1 MVRRVAGRIPAR
13 PSRTRRW
20 PATWASSASP
30 RSISRWCRPTSSAAS
45 FWSRARSPATTV
57 AGSPCAMRSRSRCRR
72 ICPSPASSG
81 WRTTPRRPRTRR
93 RARDMELKVTTLE
106 GKAAGGVTVSDDI
119 FGLEP
124 RADILQRCVVWQLAK
139 RQAGTHDV
147 KNRAEIN
154 RTGKKMYRQKG
165 TGSARHGPAKVNLFR
180 GGGRSFGPTPRSHA
194 IDLPKKVRALA
205 LRHALSAKAKDGG
218 IIVLDKAAVA
228 DGKTKAL
235 QLHLD
240 KLGLKN
246 ALIIDGAE
254 IDAGFRLAARN
265 IPDIDV
271 LPVQGINVYDILR
284 RHTLVLTKA
293 AVEALEARFK

>member
-1 MVRRVAGRIPAR
+1 
-13 PSRTRRW
+13 
-20 PATWASSASP
+20 
-30 RSISRWCRPTSSAAS
+30 
-45 FWSRARSPATTV
+45 
-57 AGSPCAMRSRSRCRR
+57 
-72 ICPSPASSG
+72 
-81 WRTTPRRPRTRR
+81 
-93 RARDMELKVTTLE
+93 MELKVTTLD
-106 GKAAGGVTVSDDI
+106 GKAAGDVTLSDEI

-124 RADILQRCVVWQLAK
+124 RVDILQRCVTWQLAK
-139 RQAGTHDV
+139 RQRGTHDV

-165 TGSARHGPAKVNLFR
+165 TGSARHGSARVNLFR

-218 IIVLDKAAVA
+218 IVVLDKASVA
-228 DGKTKAL
+228 DSKTKVL
-235 QLHLD
+235 QSHFD

-254 IDAGFRLAARN
+254 VDNGFRLAARN
-265 IPDIDV
+265 IPNIDV